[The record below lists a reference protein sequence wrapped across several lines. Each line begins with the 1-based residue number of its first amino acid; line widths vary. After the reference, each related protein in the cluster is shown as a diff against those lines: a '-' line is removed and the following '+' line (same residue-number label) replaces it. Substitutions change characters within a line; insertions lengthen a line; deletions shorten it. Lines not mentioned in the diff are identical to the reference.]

1 MTFAWKT
8 VIADQGFAET
18 CQVFNEPPRGLLFV
32 SQRVAAGQLPITNYQ
47 LPITNYQLPITNYQL
62 PITNY
67 QLPITASF
75 LQRTHIPL
83 RQSLCARLQH
93 AAHDLS
99 RTRLGEFIHELDILG
114 TRDRSHMGGDV
125 LA

>member
-32 SQRVAAGQLPITNYQ
+32 SQRVAAG
-47 LPITNYQLPITNYQL
+47 QLPITNYQL

>member
-67 QLPITASF
+67 SI
-75 LQRTHIPL
+75 IPPTYSHPPPAIPV
-83 RQSLCARLQH
+83 RAPSARG
-93 AAHDLS
+93 A
-99 RTRLGEFIHELDILG
+99 
-114 TRDRSHMGGDV
+114 
-125 LA
+125 